1 MSGTSSDLELVV
13 HEGLTSLA
21 LPAFCQRVRASLALA
36 PARLWLNLE
45 DVKATDVAGLAA
57 LLQAMRRA
65 EAKGITVSILPS
77 PAVHRALL
85 TACLLEELPL
95 EGVGAGPAIP
105 AAQASCA
112 DVPAAPQFVASTARL
127 GLRPPTWDELETFDA
142 WANDS
147 LLDQMVGSHLLY
159 LCRQVGPYHPDFVA
173 RVLNDP
179 TALTFVVVPP
189 EDGAKPVG
197 FVRLFDVHLVERF
210 AFLETAIVNPRSLR
224 AGWGIEASRLA
235 LSWAMD
241 TLEIRRVEAKV
252 FAYNVISINALRRN
266 GFHQEG
272 VLREAKTYGG
282 QRWDIL
288 VFSILEPEMR
298 EQRRRDNGGFLGPWE
313 PDAPA

>member
-1 MSGTSSDLELVV
+1 MPDASEIELVV
-13 HEGLTSLA
+13 HDGLTSLA
-21 LPAFCQRVRASLALA
+21 LPAFCRRVRAGLAMG
-36 PARLWLNLE
+36 PSRLWLNLE
-45 DVKATDVAGLAA
+45 DVKAADVAGLAA
-57 LLQAMRRA
+57 LLQTVRRA
-65 EAKGITVSILPS
+65 QRLGVEVSILPS
-77 PAVHRALL
+77 AAVYRALL
-85 TACLLEELPL
+85 SACMLDELPL
-95 EGVGAGPAIP
+95 EGVGRGPAP
-105 AAQASCA
+105 ATAQ
-112 DVPAAPQFVASTARL
+112 VPHDEAPTPPQFLARSARL
-127 GLRPPTWDELETFDA
+127 GLRPPTWDELETFGA

-179 TALTFVVVPP
+179 AALTLVVVPP
-189 EDGAKPVG
+189 GSEAGPVG
-197 FVRLFDVHLVERF
+197 FVRLFDVQLVERF

-266 GFHQEG
+266 GFQQEG
-272 VLREAKTYGG
+272 TLREAKTYGG

-288 VFSILEPEMR
+288 IFSILESEMR
-298 EQRRRDNGGFLGPWE
+298 EQRRRDALGAFSLWE
-313 PDAPA
+313 PDARA

>member
-1 MSGTSSDLELVV
+1 MPGASDIEIVV

-21 LPAFCQRVRASLALA
+21 LPAFCQRVRAALTLE
-36 PARLWLNLE
+36 PSRLWLNLE
-45 DVKATDVAGLAA
+45 DVKATDVAGLAV
-57 LLQAMRRA
+57 LLQTVRRS
-65 EAKGITVSILPS
+65 EAAGVKVSVLPS
-77 PAVHRALL
+77 PAVYRALL
-85 TACLLEELPL
+85 NACLLDELPL
-95 EGVGAGPAIP
+95 EGIGAGPTT
-105 AAQASCA
+105 AAPP
-112 DVPAAPQFVASTARL
+112 VPYENAAPAPQFVASTARL
-127 GLRPPTWDELETFDA
+127 GLRPPMWEELETFGA

-159 LCRQVGPYHPDFVA
+159 LCRQVGSYHPDFVA

-179 TALTFVVVPP
+179 AALTLVVVPVGS
-189 EDGAKPVG
+189 DAKPVG

-241 TLEIRRVEAKV
+241 ALQIRRVEAKV

-266 GFHQEG
+266 GFQQEG

-288 VFSILEPEMR
+288 VFSILEAEMR
-298 EQRRRDNGGFLGPWE
+298 EQRRRGDFGSFGPWE
-313 PDAPA
+313 TDARS

>member
-1 MSGTSSDLELVV
+1 MPGASEIEIVV

-21 LPAFCQRVRASLALA
+21 LPGFCQRVRAGLALG
-36 PARLWLNLE
+36 PSRLWLNLE
-45 DVKATDVAGLAA
+45 DVKATDVAGLAM
-57 LLQAMRRA
+57 LLQATRRA
-65 EAKGITVSILPS
+65 ESLGVETSILPS
-77 PAVHRALL
+77 PAVYRALL
-85 TACLLEELPL
+85 SACLLDELPL
-95 EGVGAGPAIP
+95 EGIGAGPGTATRHVALEDTP
-105 AAQASCA
+105 
-112 DVPAAPQFVASTARL
+112 PPPFLASTARL
-127 GLRPPTWDELETFDA
+127 GLRPPTWDELETFGG

-159 LCRQVGPYHPDFVA
+159 LCRQVGPYHPEFVA

-179 TALTFVVVPP
+179 AALTLVVVPAAG
-189 EDGAKPVG
+189 DAQPVG

-241 TLEIRRVEAKV
+241 ALEIRRVEAKV

-266 GFHQEG
+266 GFQQEG

-288 VFSILEPEMR
+288 VFSILESEMR
-298 EQRRRDNGGFLGPWE
+298 EQRRRDDLGSFEPWAM
-313 PDAPA
+313 DARA

>member
-1 MSGTSSDLELVV
+1 MPGAAEIEIIV

-21 LPAFCQRVRASLALA
+21 LPAFCQRVRAALALE
-36 PARLWLNLE
+36 PSRLWLNLE
-45 DVKATDVAGLAA
+45 DVKATDVAGLAV
-57 LLQAMRRA
+57 LLQTVRRA
-65 EAKGITVSILPS
+65 DAADVKVAVLPS
-77 PAVHRALL
+77 PAVYRALL
-85 TACLLEELPL
+85 NACLLDELPL
-95 EGVGAGPAIP
+95 AGVGAGPTT
-105 AAQASCA
+105 AAPPVPYESAS
-112 DVPAAPQFVASTARL
+112 PIPQFVASSARL
-127 GLRPPTWDELETFDA
+127 GLRPPTWEELETFGE

-159 LCRQVGPYHPDFVA
+159 LCRQVGPYHPDFVT

-179 TALTFVVVPP
+179 AALTLVVVPSGLDAP
-189 EDGAKPVG
+189 PVG

-210 AFLETAIVNPRSLR
+210 AFLETAIVNSRSVR

-241 TLEIRRVEAKV
+241 ALEIRRVEAKV

-266 GFHQEG
+266 GFQQEG

-288 VFSILEPEMR
+288 VFSILEAEMR
-298 EQRRRDNGGFLGPWE
+298 EQRRRDALGPFGPWE
-313 PDAPA
+313 TDARA

>member
-1 MSGTSSDLELVV
+1 MPGASDIEIVV

-21 LPAFCQRVRASLALA
+21 LPAFCQRVRAALALE
-36 PARLWLNLE
+36 PSRLWLNLE
-45 DVKATDVAGLAA
+45 DVKATDVGGLAV
-57 LLQAMRRA
+57 LLQAARRS
-65 EAKGITVSILPS
+65 EAVGVKVSVLPS
-77 PAVHRALL
+77 PAVYRALL
-85 TACLLEELPL
+85 NACLLEELPL
-95 EGVGAGPAIP
+95 EGIGAGPTTVSPPVPYENP
-105 AAQASCA
+105 A
-112 DVPAAPQFVASTARL
+112 PAPQFVASTARL
-127 GLRPPTWDELETFDA
+127 GLRPPTWEELETFGT

-179 TALTFVVVPP
+179 AALTLVVVPVGS
-189 EDGAKPVG
+189 EAKPVG

-241 TLEIRRVEAKV
+241 ALQIRRVEAKV

-266 GFHQEG
+266 GFQQEG

-288 VFSILEPEMR
+288 VFSILEAEMR
-298 EQRRRDNGGFLGPWE
+298 EQRRRDEFGSFGPWE
-313 PDAPA
+313 TDARS

>member
-1 MSGTSSDLELVV
+1 MSGASEIEIVV

-21 LPAFCQRVRASLALA
+21 LPGFCQRVRAGLALG
-36 PARLWLNLE
+36 PSRLWLNLE
-45 DVKATDVAGLAA
+45 DVKATDVAGLAM
-57 LLQAMRRA
+57 LLQATRRA
-65 EAKGITVSILPS
+65 ESLGIETSILPS
-77 PAVHRALL
+77 PAVYRALL
-85 TACLLEELPL
+85 SASLLDELPL
-95 EGVGAGPAIP
+95 EGIG
-105 AAQASCA
+105 
-112 DVPAAPQFVASTARL
+112 AAPGAATRHVPLEDTPAPPFLASTARL
-127 GLRPPTWDELETFDA
+127 ALRPPTWDELETFSG

-159 LCRQVGPYHPDFVA
+159 LCRQVGPYHPEFVA

-179 TALTFVVVPP
+179 AALTLVVVPA
-189 EDGAKPVG
+189 EGDAQPVG

-241 TLEIRRVEAKV
+241 ALEIRRVEAKV

-266 GFHQEG
+266 GFQQEG

-288 VFSILEPEMR
+288 VFSILESEMR
-298 EQRRRDNGGFLGPWE
+298 EQRRRDDLGSFEPWAT
-313 PDAPA
+313 DARS

>member
-1 MSGTSSDLELVV
+1 MPGASEIEIVV

-21 LPAFCQRVRASLALA
+21 LPGFCQRVRAGLALG
-36 PARLWLNLE
+36 PSRLWLNLE
-45 DVKATDVAGLAA
+45 DVKATDVAGLAM
-57 LLQAMRRA
+57 LLQATRRA
-65 EAKGITVSILPS
+65 ESLGVETSILPS
-77 PAVHRALL
+77 PAVYRALL
-85 TACLLEELPL
+85 SACLLDELPL
-95 EGVGAGPAIP
+95 EGIGAGPGTATRYVALEDTP
-105 AAQASCA
+105 
-112 DVPAAPQFVASTARL
+112 PPPFLASTARL
-127 GLRPPTWDELETFDA
+127 GLRPPTWDELETFGG

-159 LCRQVGPYHPDFVA
+159 LCRQVGPYHPEFVA

-179 TALTFVVVPP
+179 AALTLVVVPAAG
-189 EDGAKPVG
+189 DAQPVG

-241 TLEIRRVEAKV
+241 ALEIRRVEAKV

-266 GFHQEG
+266 GFQQEG

-288 VFSILEPEMR
+288 VFSILESEMR
-298 EQRRRDNGGFLGPWE
+298 EQRRRDDLGSFEPWAM
-313 PDAPA
+313 DARA

>member
-1 MSGTSSDLELVV
+1 MPGASEIEIVV
-13 HEGLTSLA
+13 HEGLTSLG
-21 LPAFCQRVRASLALA
+21 LPAFCQRVRAGLALG
-36 PARLWLNLE
+36 PSRLWLNLE

-57 LLQAMRRA
+57 LLQAARRA
-65 EAKGITVSILPS
+65 EALGIKVSILPS
-77 PAVHRALL
+77 PAIYRALL
-85 TACLLEELPL
+85 SACLLDELPL
-95 EGVGAGPAIP
+95 EGIGAGPATATP
-105 AAQASCA
+105 H
-112 DVPAAPQFVASTARL
+112 VPYEGAPPAPQFLASTARL
-127 GLRPPTWDELETFDA
+127 ALRPPTWDELETFGE

-179 TALTFVVVPP
+179 AALTLVVVPSGS
-189 EDGAKPVG
+189 DAKPVG

-241 TLEIRRVEAKV
+241 ALEIRRVEAKV
-252 FAYNVISINALRRN
+252 FAYNVISINALQRN
-266 GFHQEG
+266 GFQQEG
-272 VLREAKTYGG
+272 LLREAKTYGG

-288 VFSILEPEMR
+288 VFSILESEMR
-298 EQRRRDNGGFLGPWE
+298 EQRRRDDYGSFTPWE
-313 PDAPA
+313 TDARA

>member
-1 MSGTSSDLELVV
+1 MPGTSDIEVV
-13 HEGLTSLA
+13 VQEGLTSLA
-21 LPAFCQRVRASLALA
+21 LPVFCQRVRASLALA

-57 LLQAMRRA
+57 LLQAVRRA
-65 EAKGITVSILPS
+65 EAIGVKVSILPS
-77 PAVHRALL
+77 PAVYRALL

-95 EGVGAGPAIP
+95 EGVGAGPA
-105 AAQASCA
+105 
-112 DVPAAPQFVASTARL
+112 VPAPQAPDEGVSTLPQFVACTTRL
-127 GLRPPTWDELETFDA
+127 GLRPPTWDELETFGA
-142 WANDS
+142 WANDP

-159 LCRQVGPYHPDFVA
+159 LCRQVGPYHPDFVT

-179 TALTFVVVPP
+179 AALTLVVVPSSG
-189 EDGAKPVG
+189 DAKPVG
-197 FVRLFDVHLVERF
+197 FVRLFDVQLVERF

-224 AGWGIEASRLA
+224 AGWGIESSRLV

-241 TLEIRRVEAKV
+241 ALEIRRVEAKV

-266 GFHQEG
+266 GFQQEG

-288 VFSILEPEMR
+288 VFSILEAEMR
-298 EQRRRDNGGFLGPWE
+298 DQRRRDDFGSLGPWE
-313 PDAPA
+313 TDARS

>member
-1 MSGTSSDLELVV
+1 MPGASEIEIVV
-13 HEGLTSLA
+13 QEGLTSLA
-21 LPAFCQRVRASLALA
+21 LPGFCQRVRAGLALG
-36 PARLWLNLE
+36 PSRLWLNLE
-45 DVKATDVAGLAA
+45 DVKATDVAGLAM
-57 LLQAMRRA
+57 LLQATRRA
-65 EAKGITVSILPS
+65 ESLGVETSILPS
-77 PAVHRALL
+77 PAVYRALL
-85 TACLLEELPL
+85 SACLLDELPL
-95 EGVGAGPAIP
+95 EGIGASPG
-105 AAQASCA
+105 AATQH
-112 DVPAAPQFVASTARL
+112 VPLEDAPPPPFLASTARL
-127 GLRPPTWDELETFDA
+127 ALRPPTWDELETFGG

-159 LCRQVGPYHPDFVA
+159 LCRQVGPYHPEFVA

-179 TALTFVVVPP
+179 AALTLVVVPAGG
-189 EDGAKPVG
+189 DAQPVG

-241 TLEIRRVEAKV
+241 ALEIRRVEAKV

-266 GFHQEG
+266 GFQQEG

-288 VFSILEPEMR
+288 VFSILESEMR
-298 EQRRRDNGGFLGPWE
+298 EQRRRDDLGSFEPWAT
-313 PDAPA
+313 DARA